1 MLMKNVFKITT
12 AKNEIRLFETP
23 TQAVKFIKDQMRDWP
38 YSPEIHSQ
46 NLYYYA
52 KHPDREFFGFKFEL
66 LDLTET
72 LRDIEKKLN
81 TLQKNDK
88 T

>member
-1 MLMKNVFKITT
+1 MLMKIFKITT

-23 TQAVKFIKDQMRDWP
+23 TQVVKFIKDQMRDWP
-38 YSPEIHSQ
+38 YSPEIRSQ

-52 KHPDREFFGFKFEL
+52 KHPDREFFSFKFEL

-72 LRDIEKKLN
+72 MRDIEKKLN
-81 TLQKNDK
+81 NSQKNDK

>member
-1 MLMKNVFKITT
+1 MKIFKITT
-12 AKNEIRLFETP
+12 NENEIKLFETP

-38 YSPEIHSQ
+38 YSPEIHTQ

-52 KHPDREFFGFKFEL
+52 KHPDRDFFGFKFEL
-66 LDLTET
+66 YDLTET
-72 LRDIEKKLN
+72 LQTLEKKLKKK
-81 TLQKNDK
+81 QKNIK